1 VKQGVEPAFARE
13 QALQRFGDIESAKRQ
28 LYASARQ
35 REDRLRWRTAVDDVR
50 RDGFAAA
57 QRTREMAIRAAL
69 GAQRSSL
76 LRLMIAAATRI
87 ACSPVRWRAW
97 WLPTG

>member
-1 VKQGVEPAFARE
+1 VGRYKRLFRLGAGKPSDLHRELEQEIETHIALRTEALVKQGVEPAFARE

-50 RDGFAAA
+50 RD
-57 QRTREMAIRAAL
+57 
-69 GAQRSSL
+69 
-76 LRLMIAAATRI
+76 
-87 ACSPVRWRAW
+87 V
-97 WLPTG
+97 